1 MVPRELDGLRKLP
14 EAGGGPNRPT
24 PRSSRSLAHIVLL
37 ELMGGLA
44 LLLWNLRIVQ
54 SGIIRQSCL
63 MFAAR
68 ITLAQLSISAL
79 MRVANSPGVLAT
91 TSKPSAGKRSFTSGK
106 VR

>member
-1 MVPRELDGLRKLP
+1 MHVAVNGA
-14 EAGGGPNRPT
+14 AGKERP
-24 PRSSRSLAHIVLL
+24 
-37 ELMGGLA
+37 
-44 LLLWNLRIVQ
+44 
-54 SGIIRQSCL
+54 QSCL

-106 VR
+106 ARMVTISR